1 MNSFYFLSEK
11 GMRGGQGSKTVQSK
25 CNCLLET
32 EDNRKRGDLQ
42 LQKKKKKR
50 KRLAARSSTLGNHQ
64 DLKNLLWLHD
74 ESHELPAV
82 SFSQE
87 VWRIGS
93 KCHLA
98 RLDVK
103 LTSYKELIRQYP

>member
-42 LQKKKKKR
+42 LQKKKKEK
-50 KRLAARSSTLGNHQ
+50 KKACCKVKYSGKPPGSEKSTMA
-64 DLKNLLWLHD
+64 
-74 ESHELPAV
+74 S
-82 SFSQE
+82 
-87 VWRIGS
+87 
-93 KCHLA
+93 
-98 RLDVK
+98 
-103 LTSYKELIRQYP
+103 

>member
-42 LQKKKKKR
+42 LQKKKKEKE
-50 KRLAARSSTLGNHQ
+50 KG
-64 DLKNLLWLHD
+64 LLQGQVLW
-74 ESHELPAV
+74 ETT
-82 SFSQE
+82 
-87 VWRIGS
+87 RI
-93 KCHLA
+93 
-98 RLDVK
+98 
-103 LTSYKELIRQYP
+103 